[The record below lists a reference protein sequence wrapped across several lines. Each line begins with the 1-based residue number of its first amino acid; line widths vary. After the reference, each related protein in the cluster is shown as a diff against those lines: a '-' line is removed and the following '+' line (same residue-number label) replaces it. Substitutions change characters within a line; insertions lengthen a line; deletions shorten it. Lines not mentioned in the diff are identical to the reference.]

1 MRSLGSK
8 VISEISESFSEI
20 TEINMK
26 YWSINSYIF
35 KMLCKY
41 SIVSTIVCEEEIS
54 SRREEC
60 KMTGRRKY
68 KAWFKVVVL
77 LKNFRFFGFS
87 RLSLEWHLTTLLYT
101 KTKSISKLKLSGLNV
116 TLALNTWW
124 TTTTTCYQSKWGLT
138 LVRK

>member
-8 VISEISESFSEI
+8 VISKIRESFSEI

-26 YWSINSYIF
+26 YWSIYIYIF

-41 SIVSTIVCEEEIS
+41 SIVNTIVSEKEIS

-60 KMTGRRKY
+60 EITGRRKY
-68 KAWFKVVVL
+68 KAWFKVFVPV
-77 LKNFRFFGFS
+77 KNFS

-101 KTKSISKLKLSGLNV
+101 KTKSISKLKLAGLNV